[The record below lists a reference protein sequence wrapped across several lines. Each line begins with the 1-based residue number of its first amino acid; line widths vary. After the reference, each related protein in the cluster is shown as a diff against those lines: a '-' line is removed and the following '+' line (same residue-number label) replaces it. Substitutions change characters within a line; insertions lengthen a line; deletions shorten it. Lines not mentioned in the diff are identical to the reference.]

1 MLVGGSVSDCCCLL
15 RRETKHSVWGVL
27 PAPPVPWASNFGYK
41 SRLLA
46 AVFIRRQF
54 CVKCDAGELV
64 LPQVGQAGLGVVNL
78 KGCTRS
84 RVHIQG
90 GVAVGQLS
98 LPSAVLGLGTTE
110 WQLLCSLGIVCSKAR
125 GSEGSAAF
133 CLLYAVL
140 TIFACSLVVAAYKC
154 EVQKS
159 PLLLQQGTTAVVCP
173 RFRY

>member
-1 MLVGGSVSDCCCLL
+1 MQRSWFFPPAGRAGVG
-15 RRETKHSVWGVL
+15 
-27 PAPPVPWASNFGYK
+27 A
-41 SRLLA
+41 
-46 AVFIRRQF
+46 
-54 CVKCDAGELV
+54 
-64 LPQVGQAGLGVVNL
+64 VNL
-78 KGCTRS
+78 KGCTRR

-110 WQLLCSLGIVCSKAR
+110 WQLLCSLEVVCSKAR